1 MILDR
6 YIARAVI
13 AGSLM
18 VLLLITSVD
27 ALFALINEMS
37 SIGTQDYDLAHAA
50 LYIAYT
56 IPRRIYD
63 YFASSVLIGCLL
75 GLGTMAA
82 NSELIVMRS
91 VGVAPKRIIRS
102 VLQVGLLL
110 VVMVA
115 VIGEWLAPVGDR
127 HAEDLRST
135 ALEKRVSLTGANGL
149 WVKDGNRY
157 INVRTVLPDLHLR
170 GLTIYELDG
179 LVLRFS
185 LSAVSAHYESGHWLL
200 KGLRYTHFRDT
211 SITTERLKQQQWPYL
226 INLDLFNVLSVR
238 PESMSARELY
248 NYIEYLQDNE
258 LDASRYELAFWSAL
272 LAPFSTLVMLLLAM
286 PFVFGSLRSVGAG
299 QKILLG
305 VLIGVGFFLISRL
318 FSHLGL
324 VYGLP
329 PFVSA
334 LLPSL
339 LFLGAGLYLL
349 RRVL

>member
-37 SIGTQDYDLAHAA
+37 KIGIQDYDLAHAA

-56 IPRRIYD
+56 IPRRIHH
-63 YFASSVLIGCLL
+63 YFASSVLIGSLL
-75 GLGTMAA
+75 SLGAMAA

-91 VGVAPKRIIRS
+91 AGVAPKRIIRS

-110 VVMVA
+110 VLMVA
-115 VIGEWLAPVGDR
+115 VIGEWLAPAGDR
-127 HAEDLRST
+127 RAEELRST

-149 WVKDGNRY
+149 WIKDGERY

-170 GLTIYELDG
+170 GLTVYEFDG
-179 LVLRFS
+179 LVLRSS
-185 LSAVSAHYESGHWLL
+185 LSAVSAHYESDHWLL
-200 KGLRYTHFRDT
+200 KGLRYTHFNKESLT
-211 SITTERLKQQQWPYL
+211 VERLQQQQWPYL

-238 PESMSARELY
+238 PESMSARELH
-248 NYIEYLQDNE
+248 NYIDYLQDNE
-258 LDASRYELAFWSAL
+258 LDASRYELAFWGTL
-272 LAPFSTLVMLLLAM
+272 LAPLSTLVMLLLAM
-286 PFVFGSLRSVGAG
+286 PFIFGSLRSSGAG

-305 VLIGVGFFLISRL
+305 TLIGVGFFLLTRL

-324 VYGLP
+324 VYGLS
-329 PFVSA
+329 PFISA
-334 LLPSL
+334 VLPL
-339 LFLGAGLYLL
+339 VLFLSAGVYLL
-349 RRVL
+349 RRAL

>member
-27 ALFALINEMS
+27 AVFALINELS
-37 SIGTQDYDLAHAA
+37 SVGKQDYDLTHAA
-50 LYIAYT
+50 LYIVYT
-56 IPRRIYD
+56 IPRRMHD
-63 YFASSVLIGCLL
+63 YFASSVLIGSLL
-75 GLGTMAA
+75 SLGAMAA

-91 VGVAPKRIIRS
+91 AGVSPKRIIRS

-110 VVMVA
+110 AVMMA

-127 HAEDLRST
+127 RAEELRST

-149 WVKDGNRY
+149 WVKDGGRY

-170 GLTIYELDG
+170 GVTIYEFDG

-185 LSAVSAHYESGHWLL
+185 LSAVSAYYETDHWLL
-200 KGLRYTHFRDT
+200 KGLRYSYFNEDRVE
-211 SITTERLKQQQWPYL
+211 IKRLKQQQWPYL
-226 INLDLFNVLSVR
+226 INVDLFNVLSVQ

-248 NYIEYLQDNE
+248 NYIEYLRNNE
-258 LDASRYELAFWSAL
+258 LDASRYELAFWSSL
-272 LAPFSTLVMLLLAM
+272 LAPLSALVMLLLAM
-286 PFVFGSLRSVGAG
+286 PFVFGSLRSSGAG

-305 VLIGVGFFLISRL
+305 TLIGVGYFLLARL
-318 FSHLGL
+318 FGHLGL
-324 VYGLP
+324 VYGLS
-329 PFVSA
+329 PFISA
-334 LLPSL
+334 VLPLL
-339 LFLGAGLYLL
+339 LFLGAGVYLL